1 MKQLWDVGASQVLM
15 EYDEHEKRAWSVD
28 FSKADPT
35 KLASGS
41 DDGTVKLWSI
51 NQVHLRQSLF
61 CTICHTP
68 GNEPSG
74 HKVKD
79 LALGGLVLLCS
90 FCAITYCSA
99 NYFIVVLSCYTGCS
113 WKLGF

>member
-1 MKQLWDVGASQVLM
+1 M

-51 NQVHLRQSLF
+51 NQVHIRQSLF

-68 GNEPSG
+68 GNEPSD

-79 LALGGLVLLCS
+79 LALSGFNCFTRSVQLHTVAPTISLLFDHVIHDVLV
-90 FCAITYCSA
+90 
-99 NYFIVVLSCYTGCS
+99 N
-113 WKLGF
+113 